1 MNVMTNKT
9 MNKLNSSPFSSTR
22 FHIYIYI
29 TTLVFDHAQLKHI
42 GYLGYTIV
50 DKEVICY
57 PTITNGQHN
66 TAQTVTWKAK

>member
-1 MNVMTNKT
+1 MV
-9 MNKLNSSPFSSTR
+9 
-22 FHIYIYI
+22 YIYI

-42 GYLGYTIV
+42 GYLGYTII

-66 TAQTVTWKAK
+66 TAQTHWLLGRINSSS